1 MDLEKLL
8 LKLIEQ
14 KYKEVQKKQKRGI
27 FEKILHFEGNAI
39 GQIGEKFVKEV
50 FKALNLP
57 LDELSQE
64 TIHDE
69 FDLLSNGKKVEIK
82 TARKG
87 LNNNTFQFNGIN
99 PKYNYDYIILLGIT
113 TQSVHYYIVDRRQ
126 DYYYN
131 HTLRKEY
138 IKVNGKDK
146 QLVMMN
152 PGNQV
157 NLKLTLNLKELK
169 HIASFANELMN
180 IFQLVTQKST
190 NA

>member
-8 LKLIEQ
+8 LQLIEQ
-14 KYKEVQKKQKRGI
+14 KYNEVQKKQKSGI

-57 LDELSQE
+57 LDELPQE
-64 TIHDE
+64 IIHDE
-69 FDLLSNGKKVEIK
+69 FDLLSNGKKIEVK
-82 TARKG
+82 TARQG

-113 TQSVHYYIVDRRQ
+113 AESVHYYIVDKRQ

-138 IKVNGKDK
+138 IKVGGKDK

-157 NLKLTLNLKELK
+157 NLKLTLNLKDLK
-169 HIASFANELMN
+169 PIASFGYELQG
-180 IFQLVTQKST
+180 IFVQVK
-190 NA
+190 

>member
-8 LKLIEQ
+8 LELIEQ
-14 KYKEVQKKQKRGI
+14 KYNEVQKKQKSGI

-57 LDELSQE
+57 LDELPQE
-64 TIHDE
+64 IIHDE
-69 FDLLSNGKKVEIK
+69 FDLLSNGKKIEIK

-99 PKYNYDYIILLGIT
+99 PKYNYDYILLGIT
-113 TQSVHYYIVDRRQ
+113 TQSVHYYIVNKKQ
-126 DYYYN
+126 DYHYN

-157 NLKLTLNLKELK
+157 NLKLTLNLKDLK
-169 HIASFANELMN
+169 PIVNFTNELYT
-180 IFQLVTQKST
+180 IFTSI
-190 NA
+190 

>member
-8 LKLIEQ
+8 LELIEQ
-14 KYKEVQKKQKRGI
+14 KYNEVQSKQKGGI
-27 FEKILHFEGNAI
+27 FEKILQFEGNAI

-50 FKALNLP
+50 FRTLNLP
-57 LDELSQE
+57 LDELSKE

-113 TQSVHYYIVDRRQ
+113 TQSVHYYIVDKRK
-126 DYYYN
+126 DYSYN
-131 HTLRKEY
+131 HALRKEY
-138 IKVNGKDK
+138 IKINGKEK
-146 QLVMMN
+146 QLVNMN

-157 NLKLTLNLKELK
+157 NLKDLKN
-169 HIASFANELMN
+169 IANFSNELQN
-180 IFQLVTQKST
+180 IFS
-190 NA
+190 